1 MQLIRY
7 LTILALLSGC
17 AYPRT
22 PVIDSREAETNKFS
36 LASLQANITKG
47 VSDKSDVL
55 MALGTPNLMTLNQS
69 GEEVYIWDKKSQESE
84 SVSNWGASVK
94 VRSQK
99 TIMIAIT
106 FNKKGIVKDVTY
118 RSTSF

>member
-1 MQLIRY
+1 MRILAY
-7 LTILALLSGC
+7 LTLIVLLAAC

-36 LASLQANITKG
+36 LASLQANVTKG